1 VAAEGGRLEER
12 RMLGFHGAPR
22 WGLKGGER
30 WDGWRAH
37 TPGVVAAEKRR
48 SRSPREK
55 EEDDTEIK

>member
-1 VAAEGGRLEER
+1 VAALGRKKREEAR
-12 RMLGFHGAPR
+12 VSGAPR

-37 TPGVVAAEKRR
+37 APGVVAAEKRR